1 MDEINWTYLSHF
13 IINHHLFEH
22 QFTASNDSTR
32 LVNDDGDLL
41 YTVNNNAKMF
51 DANDNHIGSFYTDK
65 NSLWEFHVGPFVIK
79 TGNKDLLKAEM
90 KVFTALVSA

>member
-1 MDEINWTYLSHF
+1 
-13 IINHHLFEH
+13 
-22 QFTASNDSTR
+22 
-32 LVNDDGDLL
+32 
-41 YTVNNNAKMF
+41 MF

-90 KVFTALVSA
+90 KVFKALVSA